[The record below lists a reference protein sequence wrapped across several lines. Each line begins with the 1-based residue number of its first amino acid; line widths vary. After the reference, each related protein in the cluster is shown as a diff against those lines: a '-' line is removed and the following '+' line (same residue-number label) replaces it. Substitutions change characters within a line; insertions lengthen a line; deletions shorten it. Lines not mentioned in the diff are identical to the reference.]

1 MLLYPTCT
9 VSDGSSGGISL
20 AAVTNEP
27 HLAGRAFQTT
37 VQNWSRWPYRTAT
50 VDSQTD
56 FGRFSPAFS
65 DVTGCERP
73 DEHWLCC
80 GFCVSPVFADCR
92 PTPRFCY
99 QCVTREVPVRGSGPA
114 HLIGNQGVAGNA
126 QRVAPQLGSADER
139 SVGSRM
145 VLAIGRRLQDAPWPV
160 SAEKPRVRRLCRN
173 YGIRLPPA
181 PRLRFV
187 SDVCQ
192 SRSWRKLK
200 ETSFHWPASFC
211 HTRSVE
217 LLKRHGP
224 ACFQLTRLLLRRAMR
239 KRSTSVSNGGRGDL
253 RTPCPRRA
261 IITGSHVD
269 ARSPLESNPP
279 RVHRSFT
286 AGELPAGSRSAAEP
300 DDNRVTRSMPSGVRT
315 DLAST
320 AALMSR
326 CLTVSCVSAA
336 GHGTS

>member
-1 MLLYPTCT
+1 MSRISRGARSKRPFRIGR
-9 VSDGSSGGISL
+9 DGRI
-20 AAVTNEP
+20 
-27 HLAGRAFQTT
+27 
-37 VQNWSRWPYRTAT
+37 
-50 VDSQTD
+50 
-56 FGRFSPAFS
+56 
-65 DVTGCERP
+65 ER
-73 DEHWLCC
+73 
-80 GFCVSPVFADCR
+80 R
-92 PTPRFCY
+92 PLTPRRISAVFHPRSATSLVAKDPMNIGFVAVSVFHPCSRIAALHRDF
-99 QCVTREVPVRGSGPA
+99 VTSVLPEKCQSRGRGSA

-160 SAEKPRVRRLCRN
+160 SAENTRVRRLCRN